1 VFDEEMEGL
10 DGGRKNH
17 FSEWY
22 VWNSRENSNG
32 GGGVNIGSLLANPLA
47 RSQGQVKLDSDK
59 NLFSNGDI

>member
-1 VFDEEMEGL
+1 MFDEEMEGL

-32 GGGVNIGSLLANPLA
+32 GGVNIGSLLANPLA

-59 NLFSNGDI
+59 NLFS